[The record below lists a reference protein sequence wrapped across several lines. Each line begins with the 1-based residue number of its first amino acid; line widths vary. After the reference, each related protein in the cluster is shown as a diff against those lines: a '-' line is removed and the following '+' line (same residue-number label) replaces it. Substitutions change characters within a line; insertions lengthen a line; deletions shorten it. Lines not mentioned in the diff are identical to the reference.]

1 MHTYLESI
9 GFKSI
14 KTRQDMDRLIS
25 STVLHFDEKNFFRDE
40 NGRMMGEFK
49 KNYGPNIG
57 LSVCGEF
64 DDKGDY
70 HPDYSYPYMKGRLVS
85 STDEISFER
94 HAGNE
99 SYAGVCDDPRLGVTL
114 IFYVNNGPALIS
126 KSGPIGGKTK
136 TASVKLSAL
145 AREGTIILPALTN
158 EWWEKESKRITNE
171 HTKLVSAARFGD
183 EEAIESLTMEDM
195 DTYSMIQQRV
205 QNEDILS
212 IVDTTFMPNGVECDQ
227 YGVLGMIHRCE
238 KVVNNYTNEKIWQ
251 LEVHVNGLII
261 DVSIH
266 ADRLYGEPA
275 VNRRFKGN
283 VWIQGEVIYI

>member
-1 MHTYLESI
+1 M
-9 GFKSI
+9 
-14 KTRQDMDRLIS
+14 
-25 STVLHFDEKNFFRDE
+25 
-40 NGRMMGEFK
+40 
-49 KNYGPNIG
+49 
-57 LSVCGEF
+57 
-64 DDKGDY
+64 
-70 HPDYSYPYMKGRLVS
+70 
-85 STDEISFER
+85 
-94 HAGNE
+94 
-99 SYAGVCDDPRLGVTL
+99 
-114 IFYVNNGPALIS
+114 
-126 KSGPIGGKTK
+126 
-136 TASVKLSAL
+136 
-145 AREGTIILPALTN
+145 
-158 EWWEKESKRITNE
+158 
-171 HTKLVSAARFGD
+171 SAARFGD

>member
-1 MHTYLESI
+1 M
-9 GFKSI
+9 
-14 KTRQDMDRLIS
+14 
-25 STVLHFDEKNFFRDE
+25 
-40 NGRMMGEFK
+40 
-49 KNYGPNIG
+49 
-57 LSVCGEF
+57 
-64 DDKGDY
+64 
-70 HPDYSYPYMKGRLVS
+70 
-85 STDEISFER
+85 
-94 HAGNE
+94 
-99 SYAGVCDDPRLGVTL
+99 
-114 IFYVNNGPALIS
+114 NNGPALIS
-126 KSGPIGGKTK
+126 KSGPIAGKTK

>member
-1 MHTYLESI
+1 
-9 GFKSI
+9 
-14 KTRQDMDRLIS
+14 MDRLIS

-126 KSGPIGGKTK
+126 KSGPIAG
-136 TASVKLSAL
+136 
-145 AREGTIILPALTN
+145 
-158 EWWEKESKRITNE
+158 
-171 HTKLVSAARFGD
+171 
-183 EEAIESLTMEDM
+183 AIESLTMEDM